1 MSHKKTLTL
10 HQKKIT
16 VSTRAHPCRKPH
28 QVYHY
33 CVLNRSTFLPTD
45 EDDLYDISKDLTSLA
60 AKWKEIGIALRLRC
74 GVLDKIDSGRPD
86 RCLSYVIE
94 NWLKKNYNAT
104 KFGPPTWRWLVEIVA
119 DPAGGNDRALAD
131 EIAKKHLIGNKPGKF
146 CDWGVLYLRPAPA
159 SSETCHLNCHYHLSS
174 NDMPTFNGC
183 STVDL
188 SIVYSIA
195 SNK

>member
-1 MSHKKTLTL
+1 M
-10 HQKKIT
+10 
-16 VSTRAHPCRKPH
+16 CF
-28 QVYHY
+28 
-33 CVLNRSTFLPTD
+33 TFLPTD

-94 NWLKKNYNAT
+94 NWLKKNYNFT

-131 EIAKKHLIGNKPGKF
+131 EIAKKHLIENKPGKF
-146 CDWGVLYLRPAPA
+146 CDWGVLYLGPAPA
-159 SSETCHLNCHYHLSS
+159 SSETCCLNCHYHLST
-174 NDMPTFNGC
+174 NNTPTFNGC

-188 SIVYSIA
+188 SIVYYSIA
-195 SNK
+195 SYK